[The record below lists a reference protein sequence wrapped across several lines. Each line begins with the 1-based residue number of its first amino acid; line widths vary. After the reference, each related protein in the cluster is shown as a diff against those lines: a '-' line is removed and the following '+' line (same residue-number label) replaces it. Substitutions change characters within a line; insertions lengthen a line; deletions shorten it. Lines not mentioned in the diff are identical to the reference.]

1 MLLPNT
7 GTEVAFIIAERIRG
21 AMISAQIP
29 YDIKGDE
36 FLSLTLGVIAI
47 EGSNI
52 KSVIELVAQADA
64 ALYRGKSSRRDKVVI
79 KNICAGNI
87 GKVHYA

>member
-1 MLLPNT
+1 
-7 GTEVAFIIAERIRG
+7 
-21 AMISAQIP
+21 MISAQIP